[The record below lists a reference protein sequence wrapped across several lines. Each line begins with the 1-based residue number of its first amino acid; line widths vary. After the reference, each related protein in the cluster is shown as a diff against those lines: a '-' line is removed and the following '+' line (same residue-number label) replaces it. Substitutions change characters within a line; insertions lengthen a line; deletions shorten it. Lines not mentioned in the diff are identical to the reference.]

1 MVSYGFAARKGLP
14 PLLCENIMSYCVFVA
29 QLPADPPSAHK
40 HYHDHRYGFPVDDD
54 NELFGRLVLEINQA
68 GLSWSTILNK
78 EANFLAAYDNFDI
91 DKVAAYTE
99 ADRERLLADAG
110 IIRNR
115 LKVNAA
121 IHNAQVIQVLQK
133 EHGSFKAWLALHH
146 PMGKADWVRLFRKTF
161 KFTGG
166 EIVNSFL
173 MSIGY
178 LPGAHD
184 EDCPVYRHA
193 LRAGAV
199 WRTGAGE

>member
-1 MVSYGFAARKGLP
+1 
-14 PLLCENIMSYCVFVA
+14 MSYCIFVA
-29 QLPADPPSAHK
+29 QLPRQSACAHK
-40 HYHDHRYGFPVDDD
+40 QYHDERYGFPVDDD

-78 EANFLAAYDNFDI
+78 EAGFLRAYDNFDI
-91 DKVAAYTE
+91 DVVAAYSD
-99 ADRERLLADAG
+99 ADRERLLNDPG

-121 IHNAQVIQVLQK
+121 IHNAQVVQSLQK
-133 EHGSFKAWLALHH
+133 EHGSFAAWLRWHH
-146 PMGKADWVRLFRKTF
+146 PLSKDEWVRLFRKTF

-166 EIVNSFL
+166 QIVGSFL

-184 EDCPVYRHA
+184 DDCPIYHRA
-193 LRAGAV
+193 LKAGAV
-199 WRTGAGE
+199 WRQAPKTK